1 MKNKLLKSVCA
12 LLLAVTVF
20 CTGLCLQVFAQ
31 PSEALYE
38 YSVYDGGITI
48 TKYNGNEIE
57 LVIPQE
63 IDGYPVQ
70 YLNANWL
77 PENVAENVTS
87 ITFPASLIMLY
98 DGALPLMPK
107 LVGISVEAGN
117 PFYFSDNGVLFDT
130 RDGVTAL
137 TLYPSAKT
145 DTAYTVPDGVQII
158 GGFRGNPYLQ
168 TVRLPEGVQTILPY
182 AFAEC
187 TALTQIKFPRT
198 LYNIYAYAFANC
210 TALSTVWFSYQTFTG
225 IDRAIGIG
233 YNAFIN
239 CTALREVFL
248 PDDTYDFE
256 ERNVFPNNQD
266 LVLYGNAQ
274 SGATRTVKNYAAAY
288 GYTFQD
294 IHIQM
299 QYAYENKNG
308 SLFCAYD
315 KVPLYMFIEKLSNRY
330 ADYEQVTVTATDPN
344 GQSLTD
350 ADFLTTT
357 ADGTVFRVEIPSLG
371 YDLYYVYS
379 KAALGD
385 VNGDGK
391 INAIDARYV
400 LQASSGAR
408 TFTDTERRLADV
420 NGDGKVNAI
429 DARRI
434 LQIASGAYPMY

>member
-48 TKYNGNEIE
+48 TKYNGNETE

-87 ITFPASLIMLY
+87 ITLPASLIMLY

-117 PFYFSDNGVLFDT
+117 PFYFSDNSVLFDT
-130 RDGVTAL
+130 RDDITVL
-137 TLYPSAKT
+137 VCYPSAKT
-145 DTAYTVPDGVQII
+145 DTAYTVPDGVQIVD
-158 GGFRGNPYLQ
+158 GFRGNPYLQ
-168 TVRLPEGVQTILPY
+168 TVLLPDGVQTILY
-182 AFAEC
+182 GAFSDC
-187 TALTQIKFPRT
+187 TALTQIKFPRSLKT
-198 LYNIYAYAFANC
+198 VMSYAFFNC
-210 TALSTVWFSYQTFTG
+210 TALSTVWFSNRTYTG
-225 IDRAIGIG
+225 IGSSTSIGS
-233 YNAFIN
+233 YAFGG
-239 CTALREVFL
+239 CTALKDVFM
-248 PDDTYDFE
+248 PNDAYDFGE
-256 ERNVFPNNQD
+256 NSFPDNQN
-266 LVLYGNAQ
+266 LVLYGNAK
-274 SGATRTVKNYAAAY
+274 SGATWTVKDYAVAN
-288 GYTFQD
+288 GHTFQD

-315 KVPLYMFIEKLSNRY
+315 KAPIYLFTEYLSDRY
-330 ADYEQVTVTATDPN
+330 AYYAPITLTVTDAN
-344 GQSLTD
+344 GQVLTNLQ
-350 ADFLTTT
+350 APIT
-357 ADGTVFRVEIPSLG
+357 DGVTFRLESSELK
-371 YDLYYVYS
+371 YDLYYTYS
-379 KAALGD
+379 EAKLGD
-385 VNGDGK
+385 VNCDGK

-408 TFTDTERRLADV
+408 TFTDAECRLADV

>member
-12 LLLAVTVF
+12 LLLAAIVF

-48 TKYNGNEIE
+48 TKYNGNETE

-87 ITFPASLIMLY
+87 ITLPASLIMLY

-107 LVGISVEAGN
+107 LVGIYVEAGN
-117 PFYFSDNGVLFDT
+117 PFYESKDGVLFDT
-130 RDGVTAL
+130 RDGITAL
-137 TLYPSAKT
+137 ALYPSAKT

-187 TALTQIKFPRT
+187 TALTQIKFPRSLKT
-198 LYNIYAYAFANC
+198 VMSYAFFNC

-239 CTALREVFL
+239 CTALQEVFL

-315 KVPLYMFIEKLSNRY
+315 KAPIYLFTEYLSDRY
-330 ADYEQVTVTATDPN
+330 ADYAPITLTITDAN
-344 GQSLTD
+344 GQVLTNLQ
-350 ADFLTTT
+350 APIT
-357 ADGTVFRVEIPSLG
+357 DGVTFRLESSELE
-371 YDLYYVYS
+371 YDLYYTYS
-379 KAALGD
+379 EAKLGD
-385 VNGDGK
+385 VNCDGK